1 MHRGLSARS
10 RRVNRCRLLGVSAWA
25 PARHPQ
31 ADASRAGV
39 AGLLR
44 LAPVGPAVGRGG
56 WPHHVSDDDFAQQKA
71 AQRRR
76 GFLRQT
82 PMANA
87 CDKIS
92 VAQAGVAAPAAV
104 ASYRGPC
111 GRAEPAAQ
119 PRTRPACRRRG
130 IRTTRSR
137 RRPGSPGRPA
147 SSSLSCS
154 ANNGRHLEPCP
165 KKGAAENFIPRSRC
179 RREDH
184 AVAGRKC
191 NGPVKIRGTTGARS
205 RSSQNLPSNDTRND
219 PSRRVSS

>member
-104 ASYRGPC
+104 ASYRGHLRT
-111 GRAEPAAQ
+111 GRACGSTANSTCLPQAGHSNNSVASPSRFARPTGLIQSFMQREQRTAILSHAQ
-119 PRTRPACRRRG
+119 KKARQRILFPDQDVVEKNPRRG
-130 IRTTRSR
+130 W
-137 RRPGSPGRPA
+137 PA
-147 SSSLSCS
+147 EMQWSS
-154 ANNGRHLEPCP
+154 
-165 KKGAAENFIPRSRC
+165 
-179 RREDH
+179 
-184 AVAGRKC
+184 
-191 NGPVKIRGTTGARS
+191 VKIRGTTGARS
-205 RSSQNLPSNDTRND
+205 RSSSKPS
-219 PSRRVSS
+219 VK